1 MDDPFLHDAA
11 SDHPPIALV
20 TGAAGFIGVALC
32 RTLRSRGWRV
42 RALLRR
48 PIGGPWDY
56 DVQLDLGT
64 QPVPPSFLEGV
75 DTVFHLA
82 GKAHAVS
89 RGRVEWDAYRR
100 SNFQSTLDLLGA
112 ARSSGVRC
120 FVYMSSVKAGDIPE
134 PRADDPAPAD
144 PYAQSKR
151 LAEEAVL
158 GSGALPHPVVLRPAL
173 VYGPHPKGYL
183 KVMIKAV
190 RGGWFPLLPDT
201 GNARS
206 MVHRDDLVEAAL
218 RCAIDPR
225 ARRRTYV
232 VTDGHPYSTRE
243 IYEMILAA
251 LGRRRPSWEVP
262 LGMLRVAA
270 FVGDL
275 GERLSGHR
283 LPFDSEVLGKLTGSA
298 LYDGRAI
305 EDELGFHAALQLKDA
320 IGEMIATTP

>member
-1 MDDPFLHDAA
+1 MEDSLLHHAA
-11 SDHPPIALV
+11 SNHPPIALV
-20 TGAAGFIGVALC
+20 TGAAGFIGIALC

-48 PIGGPWDY
+48 PIAGPWDD
-56 DVQLDLGT
+56 DVRVDLGT
-64 QPVPPSFLEGV
+64 QPLSPSFLEGA

-89 RGRVEWDAYRR
+89 RGSVEWEAYRR
-100 SNFQSTLDLLGA
+100 SNFQSTVDLLDA
-112 ARSSGVRC
+112 ARSAGVRC
-120 FVYMSSVKAGDIPE
+120 LVYMSSVKAGDIPD
-134 PRADDPAPAD
+134 PRADDPTPAD
-144 PYAQSKR
+144 PYAHSKR

-158 GSGALPHPVVLRPAL
+158 GSGAVPHPVVLRPAL
-173 VYGPHPKGYL
+173 VYGPNPKGYL
-183 KVMIKAV
+183 EVMIKAV
-190 RGGWFPLLPDT
+190 RGGWFPPLPDT

-225 ARRRTYV
+225 ARGRSYV

-243 IYEMILAA
+243 IYETILAA
-251 LGRRRPSWEVP
+251 LGRRRPRWEVP
-262 LGMLRVAA
+262 LGALRAVAS
-270 FVGDL
+270 VGDL

-305 EDELGFHAALQLKDA
+305 EDEIGFHAALRLEDA
-320 IGEMIATTP
+320 IGEMIATTR